1 MDSRRRIR
9 WRDDGHSDVRW
20 NEICPEGCG
29 VGKLAYRLGV
39 FGFLAHPELSRE
51 SGKGSGTYGIQ
62 DMIAGL
68 QWVKTNI
75 AQFGGDPSRVT
86 IFGESAGGIAVG
98 MLSAAP
104 GAKV

>member
-1 MDSRRRIR
+1 MF
-9 WRDDGHSDVRW
+9 DGTKFVQK
-20 NEICPEGCG
+20 G
-29 VGKLAYRLGV
+29 VALVSIAYRLGV

-51 SGKGSGTYGIQ
+51 SGKGSGSYGIQ

-68 QWVKTNI
+68 QWVKNNI
-75 AQFGGDPSRVT
+75 AQFGGDPLCVT

-104 GAKV
+104 MCIAEQAE